1 MGRPAGSLCRFVCTV
16 CGETEMVR
24 GGTLYFRCSKCRP
37 ARTAQEAA
45 HSAVAV
51 AIRKG
56 QLAHPSN
63 FACEDCGEVASQ
75 YDHRDYSKPLEVA
88 PVCAGCNVR
97 RGPAINHSARPVGR
111 PRGAYKWQKP
121 AAWRLA
127 QAAQSG
133 VVCADEG
140 SARLIHAANS
150 LASL

>member
-1 MGRPAGSLCRFVCTV
+1 
-16 CGETEMVR
+16 MVR

-37 ARTAQEAA
+37 ARSVQEDA

-51 AIRKG
+51 AIRSG
-56 QLAHPSN
+56 RLAHPSN
-63 FACEDCGEVASQ
+63 FACEDCGGVASQ

-97 RGPAINHSARPVGR
+97 RGPAINHTARPVGR

-133 VVCADEG
+133 LVGAHPTT
-140 SARLIHAANS
+140 HASYATS
-150 LASL
+150 EVLPLDGGVLPVTAGASFSVN